1 MKNESWLPTLWGERK
16 GDIDPFRALKTQM
29 DELFNDW
36 TGNIERLG
44 SANSLISLR
53 VDVSET
59 PSELSIKA
67 DLPGV
72 EHKDIDVT
80 VAGNQ
85 LTIKA
90 EKKSEAEEKKDEKGR
105 IYHRVERSYGSF
117 LRTMSLPFSVDP
129 AKVSANF
136 KDGVLTLT
144 LPKPPEVQKQTK
156 KIEIKH
162 AA

>member
-1 MKNESWLPTLWGERK
+1 MKGELWLPTLWGERK
-16 GDIDPFRALKTQM
+16 GELDPFRALKSQM

-36 TGNIERLG
+36 TGSVERLAG
-44 SANSLISLR
+44 ANGLTALR

-59 PSELSIKA
+59 PAELTVKA

-72 EHKDIDVT
+72 EQKDIDVT
-80 VAGNQ
+80 ISGDT

-105 IYHRVERSYGSF
+105 VFHRVERTYGSF
-117 LRTMSLPFSVDP
+117 MRSMSLPFNADP
-129 AKVSANF
+129 AKVAANF

-144 LPKPPEVQKQTK
+144 LPKPPEIQRQTK
-156 KIEIKH
+156 KIEIKQT
-162 AA
+162 A